1 MLIALPP
8 CRSCE
13 RTPSVERIIN
23 RGWRRPR
30 CTCVQPPRKPVAGGP
45 PSIYNA
51 YLTDTMD
58 ARHGGESHPCSAPEI
73 KQVNRAISTEQEVQ
87 DRVLSA
93 RAQNGEL
100 NDVAALIDR
109 LRTNIASV
117 LLGKPDA

>member
-30 CTCVQPPRKPVAGGP
+30 CTCVQPPHKPVAGGP

-58 ARHGGESHPCSAPEI
+58 ARDGGESHPVPRRRPKHVS
-73 KQVNRAISTEQEVQ
+73 RAISTGQEVQ

-93 RAQNGEL
+93 RGENGEIE
-100 NDVAALIDR
+100 NVAVLIDR
-109 LRTNIASV
+109 LRMN
-117 LLGKPDA
+117 